1 MNNNL
6 SGCPTMS
13 LILKKATDHLLWD
26 VSDGDRPALDQSKM
40 KEKMS

>member
-1 MNNNL
+1 
-6 SGCPTMS
+6 MS
-13 LILKKATDHLLWD
+13 LILKKHKATDHLLWD